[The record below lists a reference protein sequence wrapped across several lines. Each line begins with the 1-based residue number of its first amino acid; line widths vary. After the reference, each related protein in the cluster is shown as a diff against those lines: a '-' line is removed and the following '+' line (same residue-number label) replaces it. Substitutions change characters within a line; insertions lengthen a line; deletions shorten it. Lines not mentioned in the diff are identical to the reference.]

1 MSPAPA
7 GATTSP
13 TLRIQPV
20 IAFNATSC
28 SAVRAITGDT
38 TACAGCVMLSTI
50 ALTAPL
56 TYDTSAGA
64 PRRSET
70 AVPPSASA
78 CAT

>member
-1 MSPAPA
+1 
-7 GATTSP
+7 
-13 TLRIQPV
+13 
-20 IAFNATSC
+20 
-28 SAVRAITGDT
+28 
-38 TACAGCVMLSTI
+38 VMLSTI